1 MLALECDKSAGYV
14 EITLDGGIDG
24 AEYQAVVSAIDD
36 ALKLHDKL
44 NLVGVLKDS
53 GWVEWSV
60 WPKDLVFHATHRNWM
75 KHVAIVSDMGWV
87 QPTMRLSAPFYAAEI
102 KCFPLAQLDEARAWA
117 RTGSI
122 TRAAD

>member
-1 MLALECDKSAGYV
+1 MLSLECDKSAGYV
-14 EITLDGGIDG
+14 EITLDGGIGNDD
-24 AEYQAVVSAIDD
+24 YTAVVTAIDD
-36 ALKLHDKL
+36 ALKSHDKL
-44 NLVGVLKDS
+44 NLVGVLRGFGHVD
-53 GWVEWSV
+53 WSV

-87 QPTMRLSAPFYAAEI
+87 EPTMRVFAPFYAAEI
-102 KCFPLAQLDEARAWA
+102 RCFPLAKLDEARAWA